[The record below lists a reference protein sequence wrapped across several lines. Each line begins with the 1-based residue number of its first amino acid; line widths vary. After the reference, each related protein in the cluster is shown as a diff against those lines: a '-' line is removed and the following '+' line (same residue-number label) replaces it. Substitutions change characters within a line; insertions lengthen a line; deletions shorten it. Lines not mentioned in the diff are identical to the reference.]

1 MPDSTPPPPLPIID
15 AHHHL
20 WDLSVRAQPF
30 LDSAPALAPLRRTF
44 SLAHLAPLAAAAGVS
59 ATVVVQ
65 TVTEPGET
73 PELLALAGAGGLI
86 AGVVGWAD
94 LAAAD
99 AGDQLARLAAA
110 PGGQHLA
117 GIRHPLL
124 TEPDPGWLDRPGVR
138 RGLAAVAAAG
148 LVFDI
153 VGRPGQLPP
162 AIRAAAALPGLI
174 FVLDH
179 LGNPDVGQPVAGDWA
194 AAVRQLAALP
204 NTVAKVS
211 GILGVPPPGPAGE
224 LAPDDPG
231 RLAHLRPYVD
241 LALDSFG
248 PDRLMF
254 GSDWPVSTIDAPYD
268 SVVAAG
274 RAVLSDLSPA
284 EQAAILSG
292 TARRVYRLAGE

>member
-1 MPDSTPPPPLPIID
+1 MPDNLPPPIVD

-65 TVTEPGET
+65 TVSQPGET
-73 PELLALAGAGGLI
+73 PELLALAGSGGLI

-99 AGDQLARLAAA
+99 AGDQLAGLAAR

-124 TEPDPGWLDRPGVR
+124 TEPDPRWLDRPEVR

-148 LVFDI
+148 LVFD
-153 VGRPGQLPP
+153 VVARPGQLQA
-162 AIRAAAALPGLI
+162 AIRAAAALPGLTV
-174 FVLDH
+174 VLDH
-179 LGNPDVGQPVAGDWA
+179 LGNPDVRHPVQDSWA

-204 NTVAKVS
+204 NTVAKLS
-211 GILGVPPPGPAGE
+211 GMLGVPPPGPARQ
-224 LAPDDPG
+224 LAPGDPG
-231 RLAHLRPYVD
+231 RLAHLRPYAD
-241 LALDSFG
+241 LALECFG
-248 PDRLMF
+248 PDRLVF
-254 GSDWPVSTIDAPYD
+254 GSDWPVSTLDAPYE

-274 RAVLSDLSPA
+274 RAVISELSPA
-284 EQAAILSG
+284 EEAAILSG
-292 TARRVYRLAGE
+292 TARRVYQLGGG